1 MKNYVELLTKEEQ
14 STLCE
19 IITGKEFKKL
29 FMRKGHEFV
38 TIQKGFSP
46 KYLTEQQALSIAK
59 TNIDKPL
66 VERLVNI
73 IVERWLNDIQKNI
86 EKLEKNGLSH
96 GEAFATTMLDSF
108 FVNNIKLYFKLAGVP
123 LETNSCSVL
132 AERMEDIKSERTKNA
147 ETADR
152 IKAME
157 EENCRLS
164 EQVKSAQH
172 EIAII
177 QTECKKKVQEI
188 EQAKNKLA
196 DSLTEAEAKI
206 TELQTAPTAFKTD
219 DADYLAQFDDT
230 DVSVLPS
237 TGTDEIVSLCEVISD
252 YNTGQTWLARYAD
265 LDGNGCYC
273 PFRQDKAKL
282 PYFRNRD
289 RIFYNGGHSNVDSYG
304 IWTWSAVPNEN
315 DPSRDYIQSQ
325 YNTKIDAIEVVVIT
339 QAANLEDLV
348 NLLKKG
354 IEYQQHSGRVMF
366 SLYASKGQYIG
377 VCCNKR
383 DLNFV
388 NEKTIISENCIVV
401 PVYEF
406 SDDNI
411 MHLHQ
416 DSGLSFY
423 RNAFAGIP
431 SELYYLKTP
440 LDIVKDSVLSSISWS
455 AYKTRRIITNAEYN
469 TFKDFIK
476 AIPVDDVTSKI
487 AADCRCSMPAAKKLL
502 DEFLEIVWKYVDGN
516 SLDDEIVRSA
526 ILASDTLQQKAKDLI
541 REDWETENKSLIA
554 EAKRE
559 IDSLNAKLDSA
570 VDSLTE
576 AQEAFNKTKAED
588 ERLSGIIAEKEKL
601 AEDVE
606 KAVAERIQKARENVA
621 DFIAN
626 MAFVSVQQ
634 AQVTR
639 AATSPSVDHPSAPD
653 MAAYCIHPKF
663 ENLDDLEAH
672 HSWADVINTAILEL
686 AEAGVAEKH
695 IGGLAAFLCAAYIE
709 KQPLLLAGPNAIDI
723 IQAFSA
729 AVTAHKHGILCCE
742 GSYTHQAIEKIGAD
756 GEDIVII
763 NNLLA
768 SGWMNRLSEIL
779 SRKDIFYMATHP
791 YAEDIQVEPKS
802 LYGFMLPVFTEFFVD
817 KKATG
822 KYYGGYFANDFKSYS
837 ARGGARKQPKGLSKF
852 SVSPLVRNQINK
864 LVTTMNDIY
873 SDTTTDDEFL
883 FAVFPIAYASLA
895 MGELAEMIDEQQEEP
910 TTSTELKRNLQYV
923 LGKSNE

>member
-1 MKNYVELLTKEEQ
+1 MKNYIGLLTKEEQ
-14 STLCE
+14 STLCK
-19 IITGKEFKKL
+19 IITGKEFKEL
-29 FMRKGHEFV
+29 FIRSGAAFSRIK
-38 TIQKGFSP
+38 KGFSP
-46 KYLTEQQALSIAK
+46 KFLTEQQALSIAIA
-59 TNIDKPL
+59 NIDKPL
-66 VERLVNI
+66 VERFVNT
-73 IVERWLNDIQKNI
+73 IVERWLSDIQKNI
-86 EKLEKNGLSH
+86 KKLQEKEEKGLSH
-96 GEAFATTMLDSF
+96 GAALATTMLDSF
-108 FVNNIKLYFKLAGVP
+108 FVNDIKLYFKLTEAP
-123 LETNSCSVL
+123 LETSSCSTL
-132 AERMEDIKSERTKNA
+132 AERMEDIKSERAKNA
-147 ETADR
+147 ETANR

-172 EIAII
+172 EIDIMQI
-177 QTECKKKVQEI
+177 ECKKKVQEI

-206 TELQTAPTAFKTD
+206 TELQTVPTAFKSD
-219 DADYLAQFDDT
+219 DADYLAQFDDR

-237 TGTDEIVSLCEVISD
+237 TGTDKIVSLCGVALD
-252 YNTGQTWLARYAD
+252 YTGQRWLERYAD
-265 LDGNGCYC
+265 LDSHGRYFT
-273 PFRQDKAKL
+273 FRQDEAKS
-282 PYFRNRD
+282 PYFTNRD
-289 RIFYNGGHSNVDSYG
+289 RIFYNDGPSDIGFYG
-304 IWTWSAVPNEN
+304 IWTWSAVPNKN
-315 DPSRDYIQSQ
+315 DPTRDYIQSQ
-325 YNTKIDAIEVVVIT
+325 YNTKIDAIEVVVT
-339 QAANLEDLV
+339 QATNIDDLA
-348 NLLKKG
+348 NLLKNG
-354 IEYQQHSGRVMF
+354 VEYKKRSGRVMF

-377 VCCNKR
+377 ILCNTE
-383 DLNFV
+383 DLKFV
-388 NEKTIISENCIVV
+388 NEKAIISENCIIV

-406 SDDNI
+406 SGDNI
-411 MHLHQ
+411 MRL
-416 DSGLSFY
+416 DRGLSFY

-469 TFKDFIK
+469 TFKDFIR
-476 AIPVDDVTSKI
+476 AIPVDDITSKI
-487 AADCRCSMPAAKKLL
+487 AAKCRCSMPAAKKLL
-502 DEFLEIVWKYVDGN
+502 DEFLRIVWKYINGD

-526 ILASDTLQQKAKDLI
+526 ILASDALQQKAKDLI
-541 REDWETENKSLIA
+541 RADWETENKSLIA
-554 EAKRE
+554 EAKKE

-576 AQEAFNKTKAED
+576 AQEVFNKTKAED
-588 ERLSGIIAEKEKL
+588 ERLSGIIVEKEKL

-626 MAFVSVQQ
+626 MAFVSGQQ
-634 AQVTR
+634 AQAAR
-639 AATSPSVDHPSAPD
+639 AAASPSGYPPSAPD

-672 HSWADVINTAILEL
+672 HSWADVINTARFEL

-709 KQPLLLAGPNAIDI
+709 KQPLLLAGPNASDI

-729 AVTAHKHGILCCE
+729 AVTAHKHGILYCE

-768 SGWMNRLSEIL
+768 SGWINRLPEIL
-779 SRKDIFYMATHP
+779 SQKEIFYMATHP

-837 ARGGARKQPKGLSKF
+837 APDSARKKPKGLSKF

-864 LVTTMNDIY
+864 LVTTMDDIY
-873 SDTTTDDEFL
+873 SDTTVDDEFL
-883 FAVFPIAYASLA
+883 FAVLPIAYASLA
-895 MGELAEMIDEQQEEP
+895 MNELAEMIDEQQNE
-910 TTSTELKRNLQYV
+910 TSISAGLKQDLQYV
-923 LGKSNE
+923 LGKVQ